1 MSFAREKRLLL
12 GLLALLVPLPLPF
25 NEAITWPVL
34 LLFEAAVALFLRRAW
49 LGQERWLPNWALN
62 LLGLAYLPLL
72 ALDILAT
79 GRAQALRPV
88 LHLALFGILAKLF
101 SLRRERDKW
110 HVAIGLFF
118 VFLASM
124 ATSVHPAVV
133 LYLGLFLAAV
143 LGVLVR
149 FAYLHLL
156 ASFGHRELPG
166 VRLPVTRFLAAA
178 AVATLLLAA
187 PLFALLPRVRSPLV
201 FGPGLAG
208 QGTEPVA
215 GFSDEMGLD
224 GIGAIRGNRQ
234 VALRIELS
242 GRHPPP
248 RLLRLKAA
256 TYEVWEGRSWRR
268 SGRAARGSLL
278 PEPFT
283 GFRMG
288 PGEMA
293 GEARI
298 ALEPIGSTSLVLPV
312 ESLLVD
318 IEMPLLDLDAG
329 GAVRLRSAPTR
340 LLEYRVELAE
350 RPVLAGDRPL
360 EDAAAEPA
368 LDASGIGE
376 EIRALARAFA
386 GEGSAAER
394 AARIERR
401 LRSEFRY
408 SDEFVGR
415 GGADPI
421 HDFLFRNRAGHCE
434 YFASAMVLLLRAEGI
449 PARLVTGFLGAESSY
464 WEEGLIVRQGNAHA
478 WVEGYVEGGW
488 ALFDPTPEAGLPELS
503 PAGLA
508 LLLRQAYDSL
518 VFLWDRHVLSFD
530 FYDQV
535 RVFSDLR
542 DFWSRLLAQLRE
554 RERAAPAPAE
564 ALVEEVGRAPEERMG
579 PRLWRPTVAV
589 LWALAALAG
598 GALAWRSWRR
608 RPAWTAT
615 LSYRRLRQ
623 RLPAAG
629 FAVPDAM
636 APLALA
642 AAAGRRFPEI
652 HAEIERLVGRYVEEA
667 FAGRLPGPD
676 GLAAAR
682 LELAAVERALRR
694 HGSAR
699 GRRARRRRGPR

>member
-1 MSFAREKRLLL
+1 VSFAREKRLLL
-12 GLLALLVPLPLPF
+12 GLLALLAPLPLPF

-34 LLFEAAVALFLRRAW
+34 LLFEGAVALFLRRAW

-62 LLGLAYLPLL
+62 LLGLVYLPIL
-72 ALDILAT
+72 ALDVLAS

-88 LHLALFGILAKLF
+88 LHLALFGIVAKLF

-133 LYLGLFLAAV
+133 LYLALFLAAV
-143 LGVLVR
+143 LAVLVR

-166 VRLPVTRFLAAA
+166 VRLPVARFLVAAA
-178 AVATLLLAA
+178 AATLLLAA

-201 FGPGLAG
+201 FGPGLGG
-208 QGTEPVA
+208 QGSEPVA

-224 GIGAIRGNRQ
+224 GIGTIRGNRE
-234 VALRIELS
+234 VALRVELS

-248 RLLRLKAA
+248 RQLRLKAA

-268 SGRAARGSLL
+268 SGRSARGSLV

-283 GFRMG
+283 GFRLG

-298 ALEPIGSTSLVLPV
+298 SLEPIGSTGLVLPV
-312 ESLLVD
+312 EGLLVD

-340 LLEYRVELAE
+340 LLEYRVEIAD
-350 RPVLAGDRPL
+350 RPVLAGDRPG
-360 EDAAAEPA
+360 EDAASEPA
-368 LDASGIGE
+368 LDTSGIGA
-376 EIRALARAFA
+376 EIRALARDFA

-401 LRSEFRY
+401 LRSDFRY

-434 YFASAMVLLLRAEGI
+434 YFASAMVLLLRSEGI
-449 PARLVTGFLGAESSY
+449 PARLVTGFLGAEASY
-464 WEEGLIVRQGNAHA
+464 WERGLIVRQGNAHA

-503 PAGLA
+503 AEGLA
-508 LLLRQAYDSL
+508 LLLRQAYDTL
-518 VFLWDRHVLSFD
+518 VFRWDRYVLSFD

-535 RVFSDLR
+535 RVFSELR
-542 DFWSRLLAQLRE
+542 DFWSRLLVQLRE

-564 ALVEEVGRAPEERMG
+564 TPAEETLGGEETRG
-579 PRLWRPTVAV
+579 EPRPWRPVMV
-589 LWALAALAG
+589 GLWSLLALAG
-598 GALAWRSWRR
+598 AALAWRSWRR
-608 RPAWTAT
+608 RPVWSAA

-629 FAVPDAM
+629 LPVPASM
-636 APLALA
+636 PPLALA
-642 AAAGRRFPEI
+642 AASGRRFPEVRG
-652 HAEIERLVGRYVEEA
+652 EIERIVGRYVEEA
-667 FAGRLPGPD
+667 FAGRPPD
-676 GLAAAR
+676 PAGLAAAR
-682 LELAAVERALRR
+682 AELAAVERELKR
-694 HGSAR
+694 HGRAK
-699 GRRARRRRGPR
+699 GRRSRRQRGAR